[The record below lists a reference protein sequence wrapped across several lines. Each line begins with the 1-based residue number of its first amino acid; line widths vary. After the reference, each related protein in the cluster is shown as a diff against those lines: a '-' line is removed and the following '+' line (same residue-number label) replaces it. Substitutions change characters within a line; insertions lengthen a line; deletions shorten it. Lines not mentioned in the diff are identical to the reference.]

1 MKRLNF
7 AAFLFTALA
16 VGAAAGWFAAGVG
29 RARCPQRAE
38 GGGLGQAALPV
49 AGNGQDARCP
59 SAGQAAKP
67 KRKAPIR
74 SSSDA
79 DVQRRILMGR
89 VATLKKQFAVAKRMD
104 EARKMS
110 PSAPESDTAER
121 SRICEEETKNLKKHT
136 GKAKQGDWTVG
147 EMLKYAPT
155 FFAGQVGRAVDRTC
169 LTMSR
174 VTDALAALDT
184 VDVSRMTEE
193 ERAVHERYAQ
203 KLAECS
209 DRMQKWLDMVENDDT
224 KWDAIWKGINAVL
237 GDMGKGETRALADA
251 ERDALRSMALRE
263 LGAAEGAAEGFKEDE
278 RRIDGAIKHL
288 FECPIQVWL

>member
-1 MKRLNF
+1 MTGNGLP
-7 AAFLFTALA
+7 AEALA
-16 VGAAAGWFAAGVG
+16 KAGERVT
-29 RARCPQRAE
+29 
-38 GGGLGQAALPV
+38 
-49 AGNGQDARCP
+49 GNGERERGA
-59 SAGQAAKP
+59 SVAAKP

-74 SSSDA
+74 STSDA

-89 VATLKKQFAVAKRMD
+89 VATLKKQLAVAKRMD

-110 PSAPESDTAER
+110 QSAPESDTAEKF
-121 SRICEEETKNLKKHT
+121 RICEEETKNLKERT
-136 GKAKQGDWTVG
+136 GKTKQGDWTVG

-169 LTMSR
+169 LTMSH

-193 ERAVHERYAQ
+193 ERMVHERYAQ
-203 KLAECS
+203 KLAECG

-224 KWDAIWKGINAVL
+224 KWDAIWNGINAIL
-237 GDMGKGETRALADA
+237 RDMGEGEARTLADA

-263 LGAAEGAAEGFKEDE
+263 LGAPEGAAEGFKEDE
-278 RRIDGAIKHL
+278 KRIGEAIKGL
-288 FECPIQVWL
+288 FECPVQVWL